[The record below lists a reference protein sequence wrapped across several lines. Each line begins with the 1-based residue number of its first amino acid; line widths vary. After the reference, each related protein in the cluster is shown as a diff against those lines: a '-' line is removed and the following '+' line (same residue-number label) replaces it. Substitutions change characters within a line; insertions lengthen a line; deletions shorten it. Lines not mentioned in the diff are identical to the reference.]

1 MNTLLNPNPV
11 TGIIKAVLFDMDG
24 TLIEAK
30 DWHFEAFNRALDLFG
45 MPTSRIDHETAFHGL
60 PTSKKLEMLSIER
73 GLPRELHA
81 FLNEMKQKHTVEMI
95 HTQCRPQF
103 AQQQAL
109 STLKARGYR
118 LAVCSNSIK
127 PTIDLM
133 MEKAELMQYLEFT
146 VSNQCVERSKPA
158 PDMYLLAME
167 RMGLQPHE
175 CLIVEDNENGI
186 KAARASGGHLLVV
199 HDVADTN
206 ISNITNRIRQIEEAA
221 KADVDQLAAA

>member
-1 MNTLLNPNPV
+1 MNTASLIPNPM
-11 TGIIKAVLFDMDG
+11 TGLIKAVLFDMDG

-30 DWHFEAFNRALDLFG
+30 DWHFEAFNRALELFG
-45 MPTSRIDHETAFHGL
+45 MPISRIDHETTFDGL
-60 PTSKKLEMLSIER
+60 PTSRKLEMLTIER
-73 GLPRELHA
+73 GLPKELHG
-81 FLNEMKQKHTVEMI
+81 FLNEMKQRHTVEMI
-95 HTQCRPQF
+95 HTQCRPAFSQE
-103 AQQQAL
+103 QAL

-133 MEKAELMQYLEFT
+133 MEKAELMKYLEFT
-146 VSNQCVERSKPA
+146 VSNQCVAKSKPA

-206 ISNITNRIRQIEEAA
+206 ITNITNRIREIEAA
-221 KADVDQLAAA
+221 ATGDARRAA